1 MVRHFSAGARVV
13 FKKSK
18 SLFLTVAGAAMASMG
33 FPGAAEAQQAA
44 PPKAPTANTA
54 ASEEV
59 VVIGAR
65 PLAESE
71 AAALKVQRNSDNLVS
86 VLSADGIGRLPDQNI
101 AFAVGRLPGVSLE
114 RDQGQARYVTLR
126 GAPTYWTTVSFD
138 GLSVVSPEGRN
149 TRFDNIP
156 SAIAS
161 QVIVNKAITANMPG
175 DTVAGNIDI
184 RTRNAF
190 DYKGFTAFGNVGLGK
205 LNLGGGEESDNS
217 LVIANQFFGG
227 KLGAMI
233 QGSFYKRRMV
243 TDNWETDPYL
253 VPGASGTPATPG
265 SRFAREYE
273 NKPYR
278 LTRANRSL
286 STRFDFRPTD
296 DHDIFFSSIW
306 TQYADTELRN
316 NYIFR
321 MDQGTGPTGT
331 SGPAATPGNTPRLGT
346 VFGARINVNLNSLES
361 EEDSYINTLG
371 GTSKFGGWTVDWRAN
386 YVFTSDGRDSGALPN
401 WESPSAAADRPTV
414 DYNFTDPDNNTVR
427 LFRTVVAGSTRSKGA
442 AVANIEDFNVPFVN
456 ISRREGAD
464 ETQAYTAKLDIGRE
478 VELFGGPV
486 DLKFGGLW
494 TDRTKKSD
502 ERTWTATA
510 AQLTAAGVALP
521 TIATFGLNK
530 PYLGDYKLGY
540 NFKYHSK
547 SAIEAFAA
555 DLQRR
560 GIATPVDTSGNLWK
574 VGETITAGYL
584 MGTARRDWGSLVVGA
599 RVEKIE
605 NSGSAFS
612 TIGGVRA
619 FRTINS
625 DETLFYPSAHLNL
638 DLSEEW
644 KLRFGAT
651 STASRPDYD
660 DLRPNLTV
668 NDATRAVSGGNPEAK
683 PEKQIGLDAYAERY
697 MADGGYFSA
706 GLFYKKVSD
715 VLFSYTDVFG
725 SAVLN
730 TPGFDRS
737 GYLFTAVQNGGDGY
751 LWGAE
756 FSYAHSAESW
766 VEASNL
772 PAWIG
777 GFGVKAS
784 ATVTNTEAKVP
795 AVRGLVGGALTV
807 LVPERTTR
815 LPGASDFTGN
825 LQLTYEKYDLSV
837 RLAYQ
842 YRTDFIQS
850 IGGYTVVGGVTVP
863 NGNGDTYWDN
873 DDELDLSVRY
883 RLTKNFELYADAV
896 NLLNGP
902 GRRFVDSKDFP
913 IEYEKF
919 GARYLAGV
927 RFNF

>member
-1 MVRHFSAGARVV
+1 VRQNIAGARVV

-33 FPGAAEAQQAA
+33 LPGAAQAQQAA
-44 PPKAPTANTA
+44 PPKAPAANTS

-59 VVIGAR
+59 IVVGTR

-161 QVIVNKAITANMPG
+161 QVIVNKAITADMPG

-184 RTRNAF
+184 RTRRAF
-190 DYKGFTAFGNVGLGK
+190 DYKGFTAFGNVGLGR
-205 LNLGGGEESDNS
+205 LDLGGGEESDNS
-217 LVIANQFFGG
+217 LVVANTFFGG

-278 LTRANRSL
+278 LTRSNRSL
-286 STRFDFRPTD
+286 STRLDFRPSD
-296 DHDIFFSSIW
+296 DHDFFFSSIW
-306 TQYADTELRN
+306 TQYSDEELRN

-321 MDQGTGPTGT
+321 LDQGQGPTGAT
-331 SGPAATPGNTPRLGT
+331 LGPSQTPGNTPRLGT

-371 GTSKFGGWTVDWRAN
+371 GTSKFGGWTMDWRAN
-386 YVFTSDGRDSGALPN
+386 YVFTSDGRDAPALPN
-401 WESPSAAADRPTV
+401 WQSPSAAADRPTV
-414 DYNFTDPDNNTVR
+414 DYDFTDPANNTVR
-427 LFRTVVAGSTRSKGA
+427 LFRTVVTGATRSKGA
-442 AVANIEDFNVPFVN
+442 AVQNIGDFNIPFQN
-456 ISRREGAD
+456 ITRREGAD
-464 ETQAYTAKLDIGRE
+464 ETQAYTAKLDIKRE
-478 VELFGGPV
+478 MEAFGGPLE
-486 DLKFGGLW
+486 LKFGGLW
-494 TDRTKKSD
+494 TDRTKKSN
-502 ERTWTATA
+502 EESWTATA
-510 AQLTAAGVALP
+510 AQLTTAGIALP
-521 TIATFGLNK
+521 TINTFGLDK
-530 PYLGDYKLGY
+530 PYLGDLKLGY
-540 NFKYHSK
+540 DFKYHSK
-547 SAIEAFAA
+547 TALEAFAA

-560 GIATPVDTSGNLWK
+560 GVATRNDTSDAYYK
-574 VGETITAGYL
+574 VGETITAGYV
-584 MGTARRDWGSLVVGA
+584 MGTARRDWGSLVVGVRA
-599 RVEKIE
+599 EKIE
-605 NSGSAFS
+605 NTGAAFS
-612 TIGGVRA
+612 TIAGVRA
-619 FRTINS
+619 LRNFS
-625 DETLFYPSAHLNL
+625 SEETLFYPSAHLNL
-638 DLSEEW
+638 NVTDEW
-644 KLRFGAT
+644 KLRFGVT

-660 DLRPNLTV
+660 DLRPNLNV
-668 NDATRAVSGGNPEAK
+668 NDATRTISGGNPEAK

-697 MADGGYFSA
+697 MPDGGYFSA
-706 GLFYKKVSD
+706 GAFYKKVTD

-725 SAVLN
+725 STLLD

-737 GYLFTAVQNGGDGY
+737 GYLFTALQNGGDGY

-756 FSYAHSAESW
+756 FTYAKTAQDW
-766 VEASNL
+766 VDASNL
-772 PAWIG
+772 PQWMG

-784 ATVTNTEAKVP
+784 ATITNSEGKVP
-795 AVRGLVGGALTV
+795 AIRGLSGGALTV
-807 LVPERTTR
+807 LVPERKVR

-825 LQLTYEKYDLSV
+825 LQLTYEKYDWSV

-850 IGGYTVVGGVTVP
+850 IGAYTVVGGITVP
-863 NGNGDTYWDN
+863 NGNGDTYWAN

-883 RLTKNFELYADAV
+883 RLNSRLELYADGV

-902 GRRFVDSKDFP
+902 GRRYVDSPDFP